1 VNPGNSG
8 GPALNERGDVIG
20 LTVSGAFTDSG
31 APLDIAFLIPIEDA
45 LAALGQP
52 PASPAP

>member
-1 VNPGNSG
+1 MNPGNSG